1 MQNAATCMT
10 EDACT
15 PLQGYRLGLPYFR
28 AESVHS
34 LNLRTTF
41 SASVGGLVA
50 LILPLY
56 YVFVRYSSG
65 IEFE

>member
-1 MQNAATCMT
+1 L
-10 EDACT
+10 
-15 PLQGYRLGLPYFR
+15 LQGYRPGVPYFR
-28 AESVHS
+28 AESVHN

>member
-1 MQNAATCMT
+1 MPAV
-10 EDACT
+10 
-15 PLQGYRLGLPYFR
+15 LQGIRPGIPYFR
-28 AESVHS
+28 AESAHT

-41 SASVGGLVA
+41 SASVGGLLL